1 MKKVTLQDIAD
12 ELGISRNTVSKAI
25 NNSEG
30 IAPST
35 RDKILQKDAS
45 NYPSAVRL
53 NSDHTG
59 VFKGSPDVEIIWHAR
74 DGIIREAAPDG
85 ASYEYRLDDDT
96 LYLMMDGE
104 QVEFNRED
112 TEEAQ

>member
-1 MKKVTLQDIAD
+1 MFTRHDPQTEFEDVPGTYL
-12 ELGISRNTVSKAI
+12 I
-25 NNSEG
+25 N
-30 IAPST
+30 
-35 RDKILQKDAS
+35 DKILQKDAS

-112 TEEAQ
+112 TEEDW

>member
-1 MKKVTLQDIAD
+1 
-12 ELGISRNTVSKAI
+12 
-25 NNSEG
+25 
-30 IAPST
+30 
-35 RDKILQKDAS
+35 
-45 NYPSAVRL
+45 
-53 NSDHTG
+53 
-59 VFKGSPDVEIIWHAR
+59 VEIVWHAR

-112 TEEAQ
+112 TEEDW